1 MNDKLEKTLKELIPY
16 IIVTGI
22 LFLLLPIFMGKSAGF
37 MTYLIELV
45 AFPLTALGCGIVYK
59 IKKKRNN
66 LYLCLIAPIFYALA
80 ALLYGMWRASWY
92 TVLIYIAAYFLCGYL
107 GLILGDLLPIG
118 RKGKSESG
126 AETETAE
133 TQRSTIAEEKPA
145 KRRHR
150 ASKDEKVARPARR
163 VNVEEISDVDD
174 FVAQDPEKD
183 NELDTSTTDDDIE
196 AILQSI
202 HNRKQQ

>member
-66 LYLCLIAPIFYALA
+66 LFLCLIAPIFYALS

-92 TVLIYIAAYFLCGYL
+92 TVLIYS
-107 GLILGDLLPIG
+107 LLNVSAESARKRSPQSATG
-118 RKGKSESG
+118 RIRKKKPPDPR
-126 AETETAE
+126 AE
-133 TQRSTIAEEKPA
+133 
-145 KRRHR
+145 
-150 ASKDEKVARPARR
+150 
-163 VNVEEISDVDD
+163 
-174 FVAQDPEKD
+174 
-183 NELDTSTTDDDIE
+183 
-196 AILQSI
+196 
-202 HNRKQQ
+202 

>member
-66 LYLCLIAPIFYALA
+66 LFLCLIAPIFYALA

-92 TVLIYIAAYFLCGYL
+92 TVLIYIAAYSLCGYL
-107 GLILGDLLPIG
+107 GQILGDILPIG
-118 RKGKSESG
+118 KKGSAKSEQQSKP
-126 AETETAE
+126 AER
-133 TQRSTIAEEKPA
+133 QRRVSAEEKPA
-145 KRRHR
+145 KRHR
-150 ASKDEKVARPARR
+150 TNTEEKTARPARR
-163 VNVEEISDVDD
+163 VNVEEISDFDD

>member
-66 LYLCLIAPIFYALA
+66 LFLCLIAPIFYALS

-92 TVLIYIAAYFLCGYL
+92 TVLIYIVAYFLCGYL
-107 GLILGDLLPIG
+107 GQLLADVLPFNKKDG
-118 RKGKSESG
+118 SPRR
-126 AETETAE
+126 
-133 TQRSTIAEEKPA
+133 RSL
-145 KRRHR
+145 
-150 ASKDEKVARPARR
+150 RPRR
-163 VNVEEISDVDD
+163 VNVEEKEAPAEDFQAEDPTEDV
-174 FVAQDPEKD
+174 Q
-183 NELDTSTTDDDIE
+183 LDASTTEDDIE
-196 AILQSI
+196 TILNNI
-202 HNRKQQ
+202 HNRK